1 VRTTRASNLLSHPFR
16 DEAVAWLCTRRG
28 EISTTTYQTY
38 LVHVGSLERFFKER
52 RLRDIGA
59 KDVRAYQKFRMG
71 IVGASI
77 INKELSVLRQMLDHA
92 GHWDGIRDH
101 YRGVITSADGI
112 TPRLRRRQ
120 SPAASPL
127 PGPTTRR
134 KPELAVSAQQPAMG
148 QSPVTVSC
156 SRTISPRR
164 GPLGITG
171 FRNVTLRPSGKF
183 RASVMVNRKR
193 IVLGEW
199 DTAAAAAAAA
209 KEYKDGNSSYRRV
222 EAARDH
228 AMSVLD
234 ALTRRA

>member
-1 VRTTRASNLLSHPFR
+1 LSHPFR
-16 DEAVAWLCTRRG
+16 DEAIAWLCTRRG

-52 RLRDIGA
+52 KLRDIRA

-71 IVGASI
+71 VVGASI
-77 INKELSVLRQMLDHA
+77 INKELCVLRQMLDHA
-92 GHWDGIRDH
+92 GYWAGIRDH
-101 YRGVITSADGI
+101 YRGVITSTDGI

-120 SPAASPL
+120 SPAVSPL
-127 PGPTTRR
+127 PGPRTRR
-134 KPELAVSAQQPAMG
+134 KLELPISAQQPAMG
-148 QSPVTVSC
+148 QSPVTASR
-156 SRTISPRR
+156 SRTTITPRR
-164 GPLGITG
+164 GPLGATG

-209 KEYKDGNSSYRRV
+209 KEFKHGNSSYRRV
-222 EAARDH
+222 EAAREH
-228 AMSVLD
+228 AISVLD
-234 ALTRRA
+234 ALTQRVQACRK

>member
-1 VRTTRASNLLSHPFR
+1 
-16 DEAVAWLCTRRG
+16 
-28 EISTTTYQTY
+28 
-38 LVHVGSLERFFKER
+38 
-52 RLRDIGA
+52 
-59 KDVRAYQKFRMG
+59 
-71 IVGASI
+71 
-77 INKELSVLRQMLDHA
+77 MLDHA
-92 GHWDGIRDH
+92 GHWARIRDR

-134 KPELAVSAQQPAMG
+134 KPELAVSAQHPATTG
-148 QSPVTVSC
+148 QSPVTVSG
-156 SRTISPRR
+156 SRTIAPRR

-171 FRNVTLRPSGKF
+171 FRNFTLRASGKF

-209 KEYKDGNSSYRRV
+209 KEFKHPGNSSYRRA
-222 EAARDH
+222 EAALSDIYDLVSEKR
-228 AMSVLD
+228 MSKVLVYGD
-234 ALTRRA
+234 EKRKIKGFVAVLRSHNRPLYASSAEML

>member
-1 VRTTRASNLLSHPFR
+1 VRTTKASNLLSHPFR
-16 DEAVAWLCTRRG
+16 DEAIAWLCTRRG

-52 RLRDIGA
+52 KLRDIRA

-77 INKELSVLRQMLDHA
+77 INKELSVLQQMLDHA
-92 GHWDGIRDH
+92 GHWAGIRGH

-120 SPAASPL
+120 SRTASPL
-127 PGPTTRR
+127 PSPTTRR
-134 KPELAVSAQQPAMG
+134 KSELAVSAQPAMG

-156 SRTISPRR
+156 SGTKIAPRR
-164 GPLGITG
+164 GPLGIAG
-171 FRNVTLRPSGKF
+171 FRNVTLRASGKF

-209 KEYKDGNSSYRRV
+209 KEYRDGNSSYRRV

-234 ALTRRA
+234 ALTRRT